1 MWELVLTTNKEQE
14 AKEIID
20 RWYAN
25 EKSSVKP
32 WSAIILFLSG
42 VACAAYFKDTDDII
56 IRSYA
61 GAYLGFSWALSFL
74 FWGLIHIERGYI
86 TGRGATRYYRK
97 EHPSKFVF
105 LFLFQIAL
113 PLIGMLLVGV
123 INASAVI

>member
-1 MWELVLTTNKEQE
+1 MTTNKEQE

-25 EKSSVKP
+25 EESSVKP